1 MPISEVSSYT
11 GYDPDYVP
19 TEAGSTLGKDDFLK
33 LIVTQL
39 SYQDPLEPMQ
49 SSEFMTQM
57 AAMGQ
62 LEQMTNL
69 NSNFEQMMTTQG
81 LVYGSQLIGQTVTA
95 INQTTKEVIEGT
107 VGDVSIVDG
116 EVKVS
121 VGGTLVSLSDVT
133 SISPWASLNSI
144 LGASQLIGMK
154 ITAIDPNDTLGL
166 STISGV
172 VEEASMYG
180 SEIGIKFKDST
191 TGYTYR
197 VALGDILSVSK
208 PEEESSG

>member
-1 MPISEVSSYT
+1 MPISEISSYT
-11 GYDPDYVP
+11 GYNPDYVP
-19 TEAGSTLGKDDFLK
+19 TEAGSALGKDDFLK

-69 NSNFEQMMTTQG
+69 NANFEAMMATQG

-95 INQTTKEVIEGT
+95 VDQTTREVIEGT
-107 VGDVSIVDG
+107 VGEVSIVNG
-116 EVKVS
+116 KVQVS
-121 VGGTLVSLSDVT
+121 VGGTTVALEDIT
-133 SISPWASLNSI
+133 SISPWSSLNSI

-154 ITAIDPNDTLGL
+154 ITAVDPNDSLGN
-166 STISGV
+166 STISGL
-172 VEEASMYG
+172 VEEASMYDG
-180 SEIGIKFKDST
+180 EISLKFTDST
-191 TGYTYR
+191 SGYTYR
-197 VALGDILSVSK
+197 IGVGDVLSVSK
-208 PEEESSG
+208 PDE